1 MGCEIESIPQQAQTL
16 LSACRVVLSSIR
28 EITYL
33 LKVYQ
38 MLCTPKSRFNE
49 IPGFSKQLPAPLNY
63 FTIVD

>member
-38 MLCTPKSRFNE
+38 ILCTPKWRFNE
-49 IPGFSKQLPAPLNY
+49 MPGFSEQMPAPFYYL
-63 FTIVD
+63 TI

>member
-16 LSACRVVLSSIR
+16 LSACRVVLISIR

-38 MLCTPKSRFNE
+38 ILCTPKWRFNE
-49 IPGFSKQLPAPLNY
+49 MPGFSEQMPAP
-63 FTIVD
+63 F

>member
-38 MLCTPKSRFNE
+38 ILCTPKSGFNE
-49 IPGFSKQLPAPLNY
+49 IPGFSEQMPAP
-63 FTIVD
+63 F

>member
-38 MLCTPKSRFNE
+38 ILCTPKWRFNE
-49 IPGFSKQLPAPLNY
+49 MPGFSEQMPAP
-63 FTIVD
+63 F